1 MANRDPEHEARVER
15 KRKQLR
21 VVFSDYQAAVTLISS
36 VEAWLEHEWG
46 AVGRT
51 EPNRLTRFD
60 RFPVLAIHGAGASG
74 EGPSVERN
82 LTPDFMAYFVTP
94 YVLCGEHK
102 KTFRTGRAARD
113 DVQQV
118 AAYSQWRPPADG
130 EGREP
135 GYDVLL
141 LVSMESDEAA
151 VAEIARAAASEDVA
165 STPGA
170 PIVVTGFFKDA
181 ERSTG
186 EWYTL
191 KWRGIAG
198 NSRFT
203 EPNVTS
209 TPGQRDLNSLL
220 TRQQHL
226 AIRVDKPALDLS
238 GRNPLINDEPP
249 PAYTVA
255 FIIVPAL
262 NNLLTEDDR
271 DALRQTGKVIKTLS
285 RCDILSAPVL
295 RSVNPPEGYIQKAL
309 DWLVSRGLARES
321 SDGGPST
328 YEISIERETLKK
340 DLCDYLTE
348 KEARA
353 ILREVKLR
361 QQRRSRRHREPRG
374 QGTLTFPETS

>member
-1 MANRDPEHEARVER
+1 MAGKDSEHEARVAR
-15 KRKQLR
+15 KAKQLR
-21 VVFSDYQAAVTLISS
+21 VAFSDYQAAVTLISS

-46 AVGRT
+46 ADGRT
-51 EPNRLTRFD
+51 EPNRLTRFN

-74 EGPSVERN
+74 EDAPVERN

-151 VAEIARAAASEDVA
+151 VAEIARAAASVDVA
-165 STPGA
+165 STSGA

-209 TPGQRDLNSLL
+209 TPGQKDLNSLL

-238 GRNPLINDEPP
+238 GRCPLINDEPP

-255 FIIVPAL
+255 RVIIPAL
-262 NNLLTEDDR
+262 NSLLTEDDR
-271 DALRQTGKVIKTLS
+271 DALLLTGKVIKALS
-285 RCDILSAPVL
+285 RHDILSVPVL
-295 RSVNPPEGYIQKAL
+295 MSLNPPEGYIQKAL
-309 DWLVSRGLARES
+309 DWLVSRGLAREF
-321 SDGGPST
+321 SDARPPT
-328 YEISIERETLKK
+328 YEITIEWETLKK
-340 DLCDYLTE
+340 DLADVLSE

-353 ILREVKLR
+353 ILREMKLR
-361 QQRRSRRHREPRG
+361 RQRRDRKRRDARG
-374 QGTLTFPETS
+374 QLPLFTGQQS